1 MCKPRYCGVGCSVRR
16 RERIILMR
24 RVGCRERGLMMATF
38 KIETWEE
45 RITGGTVM
53 KIHLNLRLE
62 IDGATLRNA
71 FERLVST

>member
-1 MCKPRYCGVGCSVRR
+1 
-16 RERIILMR
+16 
-24 RVGCRERGLMMATF
+24 MMATF